1 MSLGANRREFG
12 ILSTAAAFAFG
23 SASVSRSALAQST
36 QQLAQRPATGAK
48 PNIVFILTDN
58 LGYGDIGPF
67 GGGDVRGAPTPRL
80 DAMAREGLRLT
91 NFNVEPECTPS
102 RSALFTGRMPIRS
115 GTSKVAIGG
124 LPEGISPWEYTLA
137 QLLSDAGYQTA
148 MYGKWHLGDRQGR
161 FPSDRG
167 FDEWWG
173 FPHSSDES
181 LRDVQPGWS
190 ADVAPLQPIYEGRK
204 GSPSVK
210 VADYTFEFRPF
221 MDERI

>member
-1 MSLGANRREFG
+1 
-12 ILSTAAAFAFG
+12 
-23 SASVSRSALAQST
+23 
-36 QQLAQRPATGAK
+36 
-48 PNIVFILTDN
+48 
-58 LGYGDIGPF
+58 
-67 GGGDVRGAPTPRL
+67 
-80 DAMAREGLRLT
+80 
-91 NFNVEPECTPS
+91 
-102 RSALFTGRMPIRS
+102 MPIRS

-148 MYGKWHLGDRQGR
+148 MYGKWHLGDRQGL

-210 VADYTFEFRPF
+210 VADYTFEFRPL
-221 MDERI
+221 MDETITQKAVAYIKGNARNAKPFFLYVAFSNPRAADSKSEISRQAAHQLSERAHRDRFQ